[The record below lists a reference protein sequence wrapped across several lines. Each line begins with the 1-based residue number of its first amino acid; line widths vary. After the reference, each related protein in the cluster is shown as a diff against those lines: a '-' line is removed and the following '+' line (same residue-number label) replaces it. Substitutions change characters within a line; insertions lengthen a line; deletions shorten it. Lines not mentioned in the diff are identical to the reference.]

1 MRLRRRLVFGI
12 GAVSI
17 APLLLLGLAA
27 TLIAQ
32 KSVKDRVQDMHYQTA
47 VLLSRLVSTHM
58 EAETEG
64 LGLAMRT
71 LRLDGL
77 TDAQRE
83 GFQRMLFLQFDDVNI
98 VHLIDHEGQDV
109 VPPLYIDDVQGFQR
123 HLEPHEQISPERFVV
138 FRQQVAREIAN
149 LGEFSGTR
157 IGDPYLPPD
166 ASFPVLPLVHA
177 SETVPPLQLAVELS
191 LKGVAQRLYEVAS
204 RDLEHHVQGSKSLEV
219 ALLDASGQV
228 VFRGTQGLVS
238 PEPFQAFS
246 AMEGG
251 GALVRYET
259 EEGVPVL
266 AACAKVEGRDW
277 LVVVAEPE
285 SVAEAAGWSIV
296 TRSTYVGLVA
306 SLIAVAVG
314 FIFARGV
321 EAPVVALR
329 DGALRVADG
338 DLGHE
343 VDRTGATELVE
354 LASAFNFMSNSLQ
367 QNRAELEAQRVE
379 IESWNRELQT
389 RVDSRTAELRAA
401 QDELVESGKQ
411 VAVAELGAGLAH
423 ELNNPLGGI
432 LGIAQILRSKEGE
445 GENATMLGMLES
457 EARRC
462 TEIVQTLIGFS
473 RPDPVTGETALLDLD
488 DVLAEVLSLVGP
500 SFRDRGVAVIH
511 TRAPEPLELEGDRG
525 RLGRAL
531 TRLLTSLRA
540 VAPEGGRIQI
550 LGDREEDQL
559 RVFFVLDAQSGDL
572 EGLSRDEWMAKG
584 MSLWVARRILAEHG
598 GRLVEPEPDAPG
610 RFMLALPA
618 ARPATGEV

>member
-1 MRLRRRLVFGI
+1 VRLRKRLVLGI
-12 GAVSI
+12 GAVSL

-32 KSVKDRVQDMHYQTA
+32 RSVKDRVQDMHYQTA

-71 LRLDGL
+71 LRLEGL
-77 TDAQRE
+77 TDEQRE

-98 VHLIDHEGQDV
+98 VHLMDHNGQDV
-109 VPPLYIDDVQGFQR
+109 VRPLYIDDVQGFER
-123 HLEPHEQISPERFVV
+123 HLEPHEQISADRFVV
-138 FRQQVAREIAN
+138 FRQQVSREIAG

-157 IGDPYLPPD
+157 IGRPYLPPD

-177 SETVPPLQLAVELS
+177 SESEPPLHLAVELS
-191 LKGVAQRLYEVAS
+191 LKGVAKRLYEVAS
-204 RDLEHHVQGSKSLEV
+204 RDLEQEFEGARTLEV
-219 ALLDASGQV
+219 ALLDAAGQV

-238 PEPFQAFS
+238 AEPFRAFS
-246 AMEGG
+246 SMEGG

-259 EEGVPVL
+259 PEGEPVL
-266 AACAKVEGRDW
+266 AACAKVVGRDW

-285 SVAEAAGWSIV
+285 SVAEAAGWAIV
-296 TRSTYVGLVA
+296 ARSAYVGLVA
-306 SLIAVAVG
+306 SLIAVAAG

-343 VDRTGATELVE
+343 VERSGATELVE
-354 LASAFNFMSNSLQ
+354 LASAFNFMSSSLQ
-367 QNRAELEAQRVE
+367 QNRDELEAQRLE

-389 RVDSRTAELRAA
+389 RVDQRTAELRAA

-445 GENATMLGMLES
+445 GANASMLTMLES

-473 RPDPVTGETALLDLD
+473 RPDPVTGETSRIDLD

-500 SFRDRGVAVIH
+500 SFRERGVTVVH
-511 TRAPEPLELEGDRG
+511 TRAPEPLELQGDRG

-550 LGDREEDQL
+550 LGDREAEQL
-559 RVFFVLDAQSGDL
+559 RVFFVLDAQSSDL
-572 EGLSRDEWMAKG
+572 KGLRRDEWMAKG

-598 GRLVEPEPDAPG
+598 GRLAEPEPDAPG
-610 RFMLALPA
+610 RFMLVLPA
-618 ARPATGEV
+618 AGSSAEKV